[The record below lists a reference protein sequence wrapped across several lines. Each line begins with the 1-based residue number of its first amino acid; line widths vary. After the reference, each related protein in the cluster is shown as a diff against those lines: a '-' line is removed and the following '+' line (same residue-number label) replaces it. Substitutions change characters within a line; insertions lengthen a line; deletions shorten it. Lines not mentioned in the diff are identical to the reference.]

1 MVFIKNV
8 ENLAADFDIVGSIS
22 YDIAQERVGIKFDLR
37 VRYNGETQRK
47 SFGVAVARSE
57 IQEVR
62 EAFEQN
68 KAAVDAKLNEI
79 KEKIKPLLEFSETV
93 EVPLDD
99 IAEQLLE
106 VARNGLE
113 EKIKKKELEEIARR
127 TRRRA

>member
-1 MVFIKNV
+1 MVFIKNL
-8 ENLAADFDIVGSIS
+8 ENLAVEFDIVGSIS

-47 SFGVAVARSE
+47 NFGIAVARSE
-57 IQEVR
+57 IQKVKET
-62 EAFEQN
+62 FELN
-68 KAAVDAKLNEI
+68 KAAVNAKLEEI
-79 KEKIKPLLEFSETV
+79 KAKIKPLLSFSETV

-113 EKIKKKELEEIARR
+113 EKIKKKELEDIARR